1 MLMKAGDTVYFV
13 ENRSVRE
20 AEVFKLAGDFVT
32 LRFQYRDPNSGP
44 REDVYHNGGLRLRKS
59 RVFESKEEAE
69 RSIK

>member
-1 MLMKAGDTVYFV
+1 MKAGDTVYFV
-13 ENRSVRE
+13 ENRSVRK

-44 REDVYHNGGLRLRKS
+44 GKGVYHNGGIRLRKS
-59 RVFESKEEAE
+59 RVFKSKEEAE